1 MVRECLFSSTA
12 LRGKTEDYK
21 TLREPL
27 QFSAWGQVVN
37 RTFTTA
43 LRRLRRDI
51 KQRLNAYLDGLARPK
66 ITGIGAGEKLRIIW
80 PGARETISGPNEF
93 SAEALP
99 LFAMLFP
106 DQMRDALLAEVE
118 RMGNTPLPPAQR
130 AERMKV
136 LEEEVDQLQRVEE
149 GPDCSRRR
157 GALDQL
163 RASGRS
169 WRAGDRR
176 PRRPRRVM
184 PDREQ
189 ELSLS
194 AFECPRDAASVF
206 ANCGHTV
213 AYVGGR

>member
-80 PGARETISGPNEF
+80 PGARETISGPSQF
-93 SAEALP
+93 SAETLP
-99 LFAMLFP
+99 LMSLVFR
-106 DQMRDALLAEVE
+106 DQMLDALLAEVE

-149 GPDCSRRR
+149 VLVAREGAERAGGRQAWRSRRVTP
-157 GALDQL
+157 DQQRDL
-163 RASGRS
+163 R
-169 WRAGDRR
+169 
-176 PRRPRRVM
+176 
-184 PDREQ
+184 
-189 ELSLS
+189 LS
-194 AFECPRDAASVF
+194 AFECPRDEASAF

-213 AYVGGR
+213 AYGGGH